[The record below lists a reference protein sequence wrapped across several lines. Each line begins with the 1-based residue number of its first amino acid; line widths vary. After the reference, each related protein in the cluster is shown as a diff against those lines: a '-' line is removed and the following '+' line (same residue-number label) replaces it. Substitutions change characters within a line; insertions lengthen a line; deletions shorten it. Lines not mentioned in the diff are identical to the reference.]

1 MALDIIEPTDVRVIE
16 AIQGVQK
23 LYRFPNGY
31 GASVVKGA
39 HTYGGED
46 NLWELAVLTFVDKNG
61 TTLGDYDFELCYT
74 TGITED
80 VVGHLSDEEV
90 EDHLKKI
97 RGLL

>member
-1 MALDIIEPTDVRVIE
+1 MALDIIEPNDVRIIE

-39 HTYGGED
+39 HSYGGED
-46 NLWELAVLTFVDKNG
+46 NLWELAVLTFTDKDGN
-61 TTLGDYDFELCYT
+61 TLGDYDFEMCYT

-80 VVGHLSDEEV
+80 VLGHLSDEEV
-90 EDHLKKI
+90 EEYLIKI
-97 RGLL
+97 KELP